1 MAWSETGA
9 DRMCRLRCFVR
20 DYGEDKIIDL
30 VRCRRQRKQKQE
42 VLATGTDG
50 MPIKREMLRHGIREH
65 RDQTRVYIERLQSS
79 IPDGSIRKA
88 ISIRERIHLI

>member
-1 MAWSETGA
+1 
-9 DRMCRLRCFVR
+9 MCRLRYFVR

-30 VRCRRQRKQKQE
+30 VRCRRQWKPKQE
-42 VLATGTDG
+42 ALATGTDG
-50 MPIKREMLRHGIREH
+50 MPIKREMLCHGIREH

-79 IPDGSIRKA
+79 IPDGSILKA